1 MMASLCLS
9 ARTISWRPDRFIPR
23 GTRGSVI
30 AEQNKVIP
38 G

>member
-1 MMASLCLS
+1 MMVSLGLS
-9 ARTISWRPDRFIPR
+9 ARAISWRPNRFIPR
-23 GTRGSVI
+23 GARGSVI